1 MSGASSS
8 KLIAVGDNCLDVY
21 LSKGRYAV
29 GGNALNV
36 AAQWQRQGLEAR
48 YFGRVGTDA
57 EAALMLTG
65 IENAGLSRSDVEV
78 AAGATAVTLLLER
91 NGDRRFLLE
100 DLGVGLNY
108 MPAPDHYAA
117 MQAAD
122 WVHLGTN
129 ANPDLIR
136 RMVQDGLGFS
146 LDVSTAHDVLA
157 LEGVPLVFA
166 AGPEDAS
173 VPVDPI
179 FAALRERGAR
189 KIVLTCGRR
198 GAYFD
203 DGNARH
209 HELARPIKV
218 VDTCGAGDS
227 FIAAFVVAH
236 VFGKTQ
242 APAALAIATSA
253 AAQTCLY
260 EGGFPQSL
268 NPIPDWLLAHY
279 GDVIAG
285 AEI

>member
-1 MSGASSS
+1 MSAAPSP

-36 AAQWQRQGLEAR
+36 AAQWQRQGLDAR
-48 YFGRVGTDA
+48 YFGVVGTDA
-57 EAALMLTG
+57 EAGLMLAA
-65 IENAGLSRSDVEV
+65 IENAGLSRADVEV

-129 ANPDLIR
+129 SNPDLIR
-136 RMVQDGLGFS
+136 RMVQDGLAFS
-146 LDVSTAHDVLA
+146 LDVSTAHEALA
-157 LEGVPLVFA
+157 LAGVPLVFA

-179 FAALRERGAR
+179 FAAFRKRGAG

-203 DGNARH
+203 DGQTRH
-209 HELARPIKV
+209 HEPARPIEV

-227 FIAAFVVAH
+227 FIAGFVLAH
-236 VFGKTQ
+236 VFGKTL
-242 APAALAIATSA
+242 APAALSIATSA
-253 AAQTCLY
+253 AARTCLY
-260 EGGFPQSL
+260 EGGFPQDL
-268 NPIPDWLLAHY
+268 NPIPEWLLAHY
-279 GDVIAG
+279 ADVIAG
-285 AEI
+285 AGV